1 MGIMGDILDVTANGG
16 REGIIVS
23 AISRK
28 ANLSHYA
35 VLDKCEKLVEAGLV
49 ESVKNDRNRVFQ
61 ITEKGLGFFQEFKR
75 FQSLV
80 ESMNLRYWSQ
90 LTQLI
95 EPIQSKKSLGEEGIL
110 FVRNDS
116 IFDTMVKVP
125 LLVASMIIVAALLPI
140 QSSFSSPR
148 DLDLIIYPDGSTHIS
163 AEIDVDPFLT
173 DYKVNLFGNTVDNL
187 VVIGDDGFLLDF
199 DIIDD
204 TAIIETFGSSVITME
219 YDIHD
224 LVSKQGRLWTFS
236 LDSPSDFTLL
246 LPKNSAIV
254 GMTNLP
260 LNMEIVNEQN
270 QLTLS
275 SGSTE
280 IDYFF
285 STNSIS
291 TPSEEIKNKEN
302 NSLNTIIAGIAGG
315 IIAIALVSIVV
326 IARNRQKNNKKI
338 DEQIIEKTLTV
349 QKNNILDL
357 ETIFKLKPD
366 LREDDKEL
374 VKFIFENNGEV
385 LESELR
391 KKFLQPRTTMW
402 RAVKRLER
410 EGIIEIEKKDLQN
423 LVKLRKD
430 MEEDNWKN

>member
-1 MGIMGDILDVTANGG
+1 M
-16 REGIIVS
+16 
-23 AISRK
+23 
-28 ANLSHYA
+28 
-35 VLDKCEKLVEAGLV
+35 
-49 ESVKNDRNRVFQ
+49 
-61 ITEKGLGFFQEFKR
+61 
-75 FQSLV
+75 SL
-80 ESMNLRYWSQ
+80 
-90 LTQLI
+90 LI

-125 LLVASMIIVAALLPI
+125 LLVASMIIVAALMPI
-140 QSSFSSPR
+140 QSSFSTPR

-163 AEIDVDPFLT
+163 TEIDVDPFLT
-173 DYKVNLFGNTVDNL
+173 DYEVNLFGSTIDNL
-187 VVIGDDGFLLDF
+187 VVIGDSGFLLDV
-199 DIIDD
+199 DVIDD
-204 TAIIETFGSSVITME
+204 TALIQTFGSSVITIE

-246 LPKNSAIV
+246 LPKNSVIV

-260 LNMEIVNEQN
+260 LNMEIINEQN

-285 STNSIS
+285 SI
-291 TPSEEIKNKEN
+291 
-302 NSLNTIIAGIAGG
+302 NTISSTTKDIVNEEDNLSNIIIVGIIGG
-315 IIAIALVSIVV
+315 IIVIALVSV
-326 IARNRQKNNKKI
+326 IIITKNKQKNVKAI
-338 DEQIIEKTLTV
+338 DEVITIP
-349 QKNNILDL
+349 KNNILDL

-374 VKFIFENNGEV
+374 IKFIFDNNGEA

-391 KKFLQPRTTMW
+391 KNFLQPRTTMW

-410 EGIIEIEKKDLQN
+410 EGVIEIEKKDLQN
-423 LVKLRKD
+423 LVKLRKS
-430 MEEDNWKN
+430 MEEDN

>member
-1 MGIMGDILDVTANGG
+1 MC
-16 REGIIVS
+16 S
-23 AISRK
+23 F
-28 ANLSHYA
+28 
-35 VLDKCEKLVEAGLV
+35 VEPTQ
-49 ESVKNDRNRVFQ
+49 SN
-61 ITEKGLGFFQEFKR
+61 
-75 FQSLV
+75 QSL
-80 ESMNLRYWSQ
+80 
-90 LTQLI
+90 
-95 EPIQSKKSLGEEGIL
+95 GDDGIL

-140 QSSFSSPR
+140 QSSFSTPR
-148 DLDLIIYPDGSTHIS
+148 DLDLIIYPDGSTHVS
-163 AEIDVDPFLT
+163 TEIDVDPFLT
-173 DYKVNLFGNTVDNL
+173 DYEVNLFGSTIDNL
-187 VVIGDDGFLLDF
+187 VVIGDSGFLLDV
-199 DIIDD
+199 DVIDD
-204 TAIIETFGSSVITME
+204 TALIQTFGSSVITIE

-260 LNMEIVNEQN
+260 LNMEIINEQN

-291 TPSEEIKNKEN
+291 TPIEETKNEN
-302 NSLNTIIAGIAGG
+302 DNSLYIIVGG
-315 IIAIALVSIVV
+315 IITIILVFVV
-326 IARNRQKNNKKI
+326 IIIRHKQKDVKTI
-338 DEQIIEKTLTV
+338 DEVVKI
-349 QKNNILDL
+349 QKNNIVDL
-357 ETIFKLKPD
+357 EIIFKLKPD

-374 VKFIFENNGEV
+374 VKFIFNNNGEA

-391 KKFLQPRTTMW
+391 KNFLQPRTTMW

-410 EGIIEIEKKDLQN
+410 EGVIEIQKKDLQN
-423 LVKLRKD
+423 LVKLRKN
-430 MEEDNWKN
+430 MEEET

>member
-16 REGIIVS
+16 RDGIIVS

-75 FQSLV
+75 FQNLV
-80 ESMNLRYWSQ
+80 ESMNLRYWSP
-90 LTQLI
+90 LSLLI
-95 EPIQSKKSLGEEGIL
+95 EPIQSKKSLGDEGIL

-116 IFDTMVKVP
+116 IFDTMVKVS
-125 LLVASMIIVAALLPI
+125 LLVASMIIAAALLPI

-148 DLDLIIYPDGSTHIS
+148 DLDLIIYPDGSTHVS
-163 AEIDVDPFLT
+163 TEIDVDPFLT
-173 DYKVNLFGNTVDNL
+173 DYEVNLFGNTIDNL
-187 VVIGDDGFLLDF
+187 VVIGDNGFLLDV
-199 DIIDD
+199 DVIGN
-204 TAIIETFGSSVITME
+204 TALIQTFGSSVITIE

-260 LNMEIVNEQN
+260 LNMEIINEQN

-285 STNSIS
+285 STSTIS
-291 TPSEEIKNKEN
+291 NTTEEIVNEED
-302 NSLNTIIAGIAGG
+302 NSSNIIIAGIIGG
-315 IIAIALVSIVV
+315 IIVIALVSV
-326 IARNRQKNNKKI
+326 IIIAKNKQKNVKAI
-338 DEQIIEKTLTV
+338 DEVVTI

-374 VKFIFENNGEV
+374 IKFIFDNNGEA

-391 KKFLQPRTTMW
+391 KNFLQPRTTMW

-410 EGIIEIEKKDLQN
+410 EGVIEIEKKDLQN
-423 LVKLRKD
+423 LVKLRKN

>member
-1 MGIMGDILDVTANGG
+1 M
-16 REGIIVS
+16 
-23 AISRK
+23 
-28 ANLSHYA
+28 
-35 VLDKCEKLVEAGLV
+35 
-49 ESVKNDRNRVFQ
+49 
-61 ITEKGLGFFQEFKR
+61 
-75 FQSLV
+75 SL
-80 ESMNLRYWSQ
+80 
-90 LTQLI
+90 LI
-95 EPIQSKKSLGEEGIL
+95 EPIQSKKSLGDEGIL

-116 IFDTMVKVP
+116 IFDTMVKLP
-125 LLVASMIIVAALLPI
+125 LLVASMIVVAALMPI

-148 DLDLIIYPDGSTHIS
+148 DLDLIIYADGSTHVS
-163 AEIDVDPFLT
+163 TEIDVDPFLT
-173 DYKVNLFGNTVDNL
+173 DYEVNLFGNTIDNL
-187 VVIGDDGFLLDF
+187 VVIGDDGFLLDV
-199 DIIDD
+199 DVIGD
-204 TAIIETFGSSVITME
+204 TALIQTFGSSVITIE

-260 LNMEIVNEQN
+260 LNMEIINEQN

-291 TPSEEIKNKEN
+291 TPIEEIKNEEDN
-302 NSLNTIIAGIAGG
+302 FLYAITGG
-315 IIAIALVSIVV
+315 IIAIVLVSIVIFV
-326 IARNRQKNNKKI
+326 RNKQKDVKTI
-338 DEQIIEKTLTV
+338 DEVVTI

-374 VKFIFENNGEV
+374 VKFIFDNNGEA

-391 KKFLQPRTTMW
+391 KNFLQPRTTMW

-410 EGIIEIEKKDLQN
+410 EGVIEIEKKDLQN
-423 LVKLRKD
+423 LVKLRKN
-430 MEEDNWKN
+430 MEEDN

>member
-1 MGIMGDILDVTANGG
+1 M
-16 REGIIVS
+16 
-23 AISRK
+23 
-28 ANLSHYA
+28 
-35 VLDKCEKLVEAGLV
+35 
-49 ESVKNDRNRVFQ
+49 
-61 ITEKGLGFFQEFKR
+61 
-75 FQSLV
+75 SL
-80 ESMNLRYWSQ
+80 
-90 LTQLI
+90 LI

-140 QSSFSSPR
+140 QSSFSTPR

-163 AEIDVDPFLT
+163 TEIDVDPFLT
-173 DYKVNLFGNTVDNL
+173 DYEVNLFGNTIDNL
-187 VVIGDDGFLLDF
+187 VVIGDSGFLLDV
-199 DIIDD
+199 DVIDD
-204 TAIIETFGSSVITME
+204 TALIQTFGSSVITIE

-236 LDSPSDFTLL
+236 LDSNSDFTLL

-260 LNMEIVNEQN
+260 INMELINEQN

-285 STNSIS
+285 STNTIVNPIENTKNEKDYSLYVIIS
-291 TPSEEIKNKEN
+291 
-302 NSLNTIIAGIAGG
+302 G
-315 IIAIALVSIVV
+315 IIIVILASI
-326 IARNRQKNNKKI
+326 IIIIRNKQKNVKVINEVVTI
-338 DEQIIEKTLTV
+338 
-349 QKNNILDL
+349 QKNDVLDL
-357 ETIFKLKPD
+357 EMIFKLKPD

-374 VKFIFENNGEV
+374 VKFIFNNNGEA

-410 EGIIEIEKKDLQN
+410 EGVIEIEKKDLQN
-423 LVKLRKD
+423 LVKLCKT
-430 MEEDNWKN
+430 MEENN

>member
-1 MGIMGDILDVTANGG
+1 M
-16 REGIIVS
+16 
-23 AISRK
+23 IS
-28 ANLSHYA
+28 
-35 VLDKCEKLVEAGLV
+35 
-49 ESVKNDRNRVFQ
+49 
-61 ITEKGLGFFQEFKR
+61 
-75 FQSLV
+75 
-80 ESMNLRYWSQ
+80 
-90 LTQLI
+90 LI
-95 EPIQSKKSLGEEGIL
+95 EPTQLKNSLGDDGIL
-110 FVRNDS
+110 FVRNDC
-116 IFDTMVKVP
+116 IFDTMVKTP

-148 DLDLIIYPDGSTHIS
+148 DLDLIIYSDGTTHVST
-163 AEIDVDPFLT
+163 EIDIDPFLT
-173 DYKVNLFGNTVDNL
+173 DYELNLFGSSIDNL
-187 VVIGDDGFLLDF
+187 VVVGDNGFLLDA
-199 DIIDD
+199 DVIDN
-204 TAIIETFGSSVITME
+204 TALIQTFGSSVISIE

-236 LDSPSDFTLL
+236 LDSGTDFTLL

-260 LNMEIVNEQN
+260 INMELINEQN

-285 STNSIS
+285 STNTIVN
-291 TPSEEIKNKEN
+291 PIEN
-302 NSLNTIIAGIAGG
+302 TQNEKDYSLYVIIGG
-315 IIAIALVSIVV
+315 IIIIILASI
-326 IARNRQKNNKKI
+326 IIIIRNKQKNVKVINEVIKI
-338 DEQIIEKTLTV
+338 
-349 QKNNILDL
+349 QKNDVLDL

-374 VKFIFENNGEV
+374 VKFIFNNNGQA

-410 EGIIEIEKKDLQN
+410 EGVIEIEKKDLQN
-423 LVKLRKD
+423 LVKLCKT
-430 MEEDNWKN
+430 MEENN

>member
-1 MGIMGDILDVTANGG
+1 M
-16 REGIIVS
+16 
-23 AISRK
+23 IS
-28 ANLSHYA
+28 
-35 VLDKCEKLVEAGLV
+35 
-49 ESVKNDRNRVFQ
+49 
-61 ITEKGLGFFQEFKR
+61 
-75 FQSLV
+75 
-80 ESMNLRYWSQ
+80 
-90 LTQLI
+90 LI
-95 EPIQSKKSLGEEGIL
+95 EPTQLKNSLGDDGIL
-110 FVRNDS
+110 FVRNDC
-116 IFDTMVKVP
+116 IFDTMVKTP

-148 DLDLIIYPDGSTHIS
+148 DLDLIIYSDGTTHVST
-163 AEIDVDPFLT
+163 EIDIDPFLT
-173 DYKVNLFGNTVDNL
+173 DYELNLFGSSIDNL
-187 VVIGDDGFLLDF
+187 VVVGDNGFLLDA
-199 DIIDD
+199 DVIDN
-204 TAIIETFGSSVITME
+204 TALIQTFGSSVITIE

-236 LDSPSDFTLL
+236 LDSNSDFTLL

-260 LNMEIVNEQN
+260 INMELINEQN

-285 STNSIS
+285 STNTIVN
-291 TPSEEIKNKEN
+291 PIEN
-302 NSLNTIIAGIAGG
+302 TQNEKDYSLYVIIGG
-315 IIAIALVSIVV
+315 IIIIILASI
-326 IARNRQKNNKKI
+326 IIIIRNKQKNVKVINEVIKI
-338 DEQIIEKTLTV
+338 
-349 QKNNILDL
+349 QKNDVLDL

-374 VKFIFENNGEV
+374 VKFIFNNNGEA

-410 EGIIEIEKKDLQN
+410 EGVIEIEKKDLQN
-423 LVKLRKD
+423 LVKLCKT
-430 MEEDNWKN
+430 MEENN

>member
-1 MGIMGDILDVTANGG
+1 M
-16 REGIIVS
+16 
-23 AISRK
+23 
-28 ANLSHYA
+28 
-35 VLDKCEKLVEAGLV
+35 
-49 ESVKNDRNRVFQ
+49 
-61 ITEKGLGFFQEFKR
+61 
-75 FQSLV
+75 SL
-80 ESMNLRYWSQ
+80 
-90 LTQLI
+90 LI
-95 EPIQSKKSLGEEGIL
+95 EPIQLKKSLGDEGIL

-116 IFDTMVKVP
+116 IFDTMVKLP
-125 LLVASMIIVAALLPI
+125 LLVASMIIVAALMPI
-140 QSSFSSPR
+140 QSSFSTPR

-163 AEIDVDPFLT
+163 TEIDVDPFLT
-173 DYKVNLFGNTVDNL
+173 DYEVNLFGNTIDNL
-187 VVIGDDGFLLDF
+187 VVIGDSGFLLDV
-199 DIIDD
+199 DVIDD
-204 TAIIETFGSSVITME
+204 TALIQTFGSSVITIE

-260 LNMEIVNEQN
+260 LNMEIINEQN

-291 TPSEEIKNKEN
+291 TPIEETKNEN
-302 NSLNTIIAGIAGG
+302 DNSLYIIVGG
-315 IIAIALVSIVV
+315 IITIILVFVV
-326 IARNRQKNNKKI
+326 IIIRHKQKDVKTI
-338 DEQIIEKTLTV
+338 DEVVKI
-349 QKNNILDL
+349 QKNNIVDL
-357 ETIFKLKPD
+357 EIIFKLKPD

-374 VKFIFENNGEV
+374 VKFIFNNNGEA

-391 KKFLQPRTTMW
+391 KNFLQPRTTMW

-410 EGIIEIEKKDLQN
+410 EGVIEIQKKDLQN
-423 LVKLRKD
+423 LVKLRKN
-430 MEEDNWKN
+430 MEEEQ

>member
-1 MGIMGDILDVTANGG
+1 M
-16 REGIIVS
+16 
-23 AISRK
+23 IS
-28 ANLSHYA
+28 
-35 VLDKCEKLVEAGLV
+35 
-49 ESVKNDRNRVFQ
+49 
-61 ITEKGLGFFQEFKR
+61 
-75 FQSLV
+75 
-80 ESMNLRYWSQ
+80 
-90 LTQLI
+90 LI
-95 EPIQSKKSLGEEGIL
+95 EPIQLENSLGDDGIL
-110 FVRNDS
+110 FVRNDC
-116 IFDTMVKVP
+116 IFDTMVKTP

-148 DLDLIIYPDGSTHIS
+148 DLDLIIYSDGTTHVST
-163 AEIDVDPFLT
+163 EIDIDPFLT
-173 DYKVNLFGNTVDNL
+173 DYELNLFGSSIDNL
-187 VVIGDDGFLLDF
+187 VVVGDNGFLLDA
-199 DIIDD
+199 DVVDN
-204 TAIIETFGSSVITME
+204 TALIQTFGSSVITIE

-236 LDSPSDFTLL
+236 LDSSTDFTLL

-260 LNMEIVNEQN
+260 INMELINEQN

-285 STNSIS
+285 STNTIVN
-291 TPSEEIKNKEN
+291 PIEN
-302 NSLNTIIAGIAGG
+302 TQNEKDYSLYVIIGG
-315 IIAIALVSIVV
+315 IIIIILASI
-326 IARNRQKNNKKI
+326 IIIIRNKQKNVKVINEVIKI
-338 DEQIIEKTLTV
+338 
-349 QKNNILDL
+349 QKNDVLDL

-374 VKFIFENNGEV
+374 VKFIFNNNGEA

-410 EGIIEIEKKDLQN
+410 EGVIEIEKKDLQN
-423 LVKLRKD
+423 LVKLCKT
-430 MEEDNWKN
+430 MEENN

>member
-1 MGIMGDILDVTANGG
+1 M
-16 REGIIVS
+16 
-23 AISRK
+23 IS
-28 ANLSHYA
+28 
-35 VLDKCEKLVEAGLV
+35 
-49 ESVKNDRNRVFQ
+49 
-61 ITEKGLGFFQEFKR
+61 
-75 FQSLV
+75 
-80 ESMNLRYWSQ
+80 
-90 LTQLI
+90 LI
-95 EPIQSKKSLGEEGIL
+95 EPTQLKNSLGDDGIL
-110 FVRNDS
+110 FVRNDC
-116 IFDTMVKVP
+116 IFDTMVKTP

-163 AEIDVDPFLT
+163 TEIDVDPFLT
-173 DYKVNLFGNTVDNL
+173 DYEVDLFGSTVDNL
-187 VVIGDDGFLLDF
+187 VVLGDDGFLLDV
-199 DIIDD
+199 DVMDG
-204 TAIIETFGSSVITME
+204 TALIQTFGSSVITIE

-246 LPKNSAIV
+246 FPKNSAIV

-260 LNMEIVNEQN
+260 LNMEIINEQN

-285 STNSIS
+285 STNTIS
-291 TPSEEIKNKEN
+291 NTTEEIVNEED
-302 NSLNTIIAGIAGG
+302 NSLNTIFVGIIGG
-315 IIAIALVSIVV
+315 IIVIALISV
-326 IARNRQKNNKKI
+326 IIIAKNKQKNVKA
-338 DEQIIEKTLTV
+338 IEKVVTI
-349 QKNNILDL
+349 QQNNILDL

-374 VKFIFENNGEV
+374 IKFIFDNDGEV

-391 KKFLQPRTTMW
+391 KNFLQPRTTMW

-410 EGIIEIEKKDLQN
+410 EGVIEIEKKDLQN
-423 LVKLRKD
+423 LVKLRKN
-430 MEEDNWKN
+430 MEEDN

>member
-1 MGIMGDILDVTANGG
+1 
-16 REGIIVS
+16 
-23 AISRK
+23 
-28 ANLSHYA
+28 
-35 VLDKCEKLVEAGLV
+35 
-49 ESVKNDRNRVFQ
+49 
-61 ITEKGLGFFQEFKR
+61 
-75 FQSLV
+75 
-80 ESMNLRYWSQ
+80 
-90 LTQLI
+90 
-95 EPIQSKKSLGEEGIL
+95 
-110 FVRNDS
+110 
-116 IFDTMVKVP
+116 MVKLP
-125 LLVASMIIVAALLPI
+125 LLVASMIIVAALMPI

-148 DLDLIIYPDGSTHIS
+148 DLDLIIYADGSTHVS
-163 AEIDVDPFLT
+163 TEIDVDPFLT
-173 DYKVNLFGNTVDNL
+173 DYEVNLFGNTIDNL
-187 VVIGDDGFLLDF
+187 VVIGDDGFLLDV
-199 DIIDD
+199 DVIGD
-204 TAIIETFGSSVITME
+204 TALIQTFGSSVITIE

-260 LNMEIVNEQN
+260 LNMEIINEQN

-291 TPSEEIKNKEN
+291 TPIEEIKNEEDN
-302 NSLNTIIAGIAGG
+302 FLYAIAGG
-315 IIAIALVSIVV
+315 IIAIVLVSVIIFVRNKQKDVKTINEVV
-326 IARNRQKNNKKI
+326 TIQKNN
-338 DEQIIEKTLTV
+338 
-349 QKNNILDL
+349 NLDL

-374 VKFIFENNGEV
+374 VKFIFDNNGEA

-391 KKFLQPRTTMW
+391 KNFLQPRTTMW

-410 EGIIEIEKKDLQN
+410 EGVIEIEKKDLQN
-423 LVKLRKD
+423 LVKLRKN
-430 MEEDNWKN
+430 MEEDN

>member
-1 MGIMGDILDVTANGG
+1 M
-16 REGIIVS
+16 
-23 AISRK
+23 IS
-28 ANLSHYA
+28 
-35 VLDKCEKLVEAGLV
+35 
-49 ESVKNDRNRVFQ
+49 
-61 ITEKGLGFFQEFKR
+61 
-75 FQSLV
+75 
-80 ESMNLRYWSQ
+80 
-90 LTQLI
+90 LI
-95 EPIQSKKSLGEEGIL
+95 EPTQLKNSLGDDGIL
-110 FVRNDS
+110 FVRNDC
-116 IFDTMVKVP
+116 IFDTMVKTP

-148 DLDLIIYPDGSTHIS
+148 DLDLIIYSDGTTHVST
-163 AEIDVDPFLT
+163 EIDIDPFLT
-173 DYKVNLFGNTVDNL
+173 DFELNLFGSSIDNL
-187 VVIGDDGFLLDF
+187 VVVGDNGFLLDA
-199 DIIDD
+199 DIIDN
-204 TAIIETFGSSVITME
+204 TALIQTFGSSVITIE

-236 LDSPSDFTLL
+236 LDSGTDFTLL

-260 LNMEIVNEQN
+260 INMELINEQN

-285 STNSIS
+285 STNTIVN
-291 TPSEEIKNKEN
+291 PIEN
-302 NSLNTIIAGIAGG
+302 TQNEKDYSLYVIIGG
-315 IIAIALVSIVV
+315 IIIIILASI
-326 IARNRQKNNKKI
+326 IIIIRNKQKNVKVINEVIKI
-338 DEQIIEKTLTV
+338 
-349 QKNNILDL
+349 QKNDVLDL

-374 VKFIFENNGEV
+374 VKFIFNNNGEA

-410 EGIIEIEKKDLQN
+410 EGVIEIEKKDLQN
-423 LVKLRKD
+423 LVKLCKT
-430 MEEDNWKN
+430 MEENN

>member
-1 MGIMGDILDVTANGG
+1 M
-16 REGIIVS
+16 
-23 AISRK
+23 IS
-28 ANLSHYA
+28 
-35 VLDKCEKLVEAGLV
+35 
-49 ESVKNDRNRVFQ
+49 
-61 ITEKGLGFFQEFKR
+61 
-75 FQSLV
+75 
-80 ESMNLRYWSQ
+80 
-90 LTQLI
+90 LI
-95 EPIQSKKSLGEEGIL
+95 EPIQLENSLGDDGIL
-110 FVRNDS
+110 FVRNDC
-116 IFDTMVKVP
+116 ILDTMVKTP

-148 DLDLIIYPDGSTHIS
+148 DLDLIIYSDGTTHVST
-163 AEIDVDPFLT
+163 EIDIDPFLT
-173 DYKVNLFGNTVDNL
+173 DYELNLFGSSIDNL
-187 VVIGDDGFLLDF
+187 VVVGDNGFLLDA
-199 DIIDD
+199 DVIDN
-204 TAIIETFGSSVITME
+204 TALIQTFGSSVITIE

-260 LNMEIVNEQN
+260 LNMEIINEQN

-285 STNSIS
+285 STNTIS
-291 TPSEEIKNKEN
+291 NTTEEIVNEED
-302 NSLNTIIAGIAGG
+302 NSLNIIIVGIIGG
-315 IIAIALVSIVV
+315 IIVIALISV
-326 IARNRQKNNKKI
+326 IIIAKNKQKNVKA
-338 DEQIIEKTLTV
+338 IEKVVTI
-349 QKNNILDL
+349 QQNNILDL

-374 VKFIFENNGEV
+374 IKFIFDNNGEV

-391 KKFLQPRTTMW
+391 KNFLQPRTTMW

-423 LVKLRKD
+423 LVKLRKN
-430 MEEDNWKN
+430 MEEDN

>member
-1 MGIMGDILDVTANGG
+1 M
-16 REGIIVS
+16 
-23 AISRK
+23 IS
-28 ANLSHYA
+28 
-35 VLDKCEKLVEAGLV
+35 
-49 ESVKNDRNRVFQ
+49 
-61 ITEKGLGFFQEFKR
+61 
-75 FQSLV
+75 
-80 ESMNLRYWSQ
+80 
-90 LTQLI
+90 LI
-95 EPIQSKKSLGEEGIL
+95 EPIQLENSLGDDGIL
-110 FVRNDS
+110 FVRNDC
-116 IFDTMVKVP
+116 IFDTMVKTP

-140 QSSFSSPR
+140 QSSFSTPR

-163 AEIDVDPFLT
+163 TEIDVDPFLT
-173 DYKVNLFGNTVDNL
+173 DYEVDLFGSTIDNL
-187 VVIGDDGFLLDF
+187 VVLGDDGFLLDV
-199 DIIDD
+199 DVMDD
-204 TAIIETFGSSVITME
+204 TALIQTFGSSVITIE

-260 LNMEIVNEQN
+260 LNMEIINEQN

-285 STNSIS
+285 STNTIS
-291 TPSEEIKNKEN
+291 NTTEEIANEED
-302 NSLNTIIAGIAGG
+302 NSLNTIIVGIIGG
-315 IIAIALVSIVV
+315 IIVIALISV
-326 IARNRQKNNKKI
+326 IIIAKNKQKNVKA
-338 DEQIIEKTLTV
+338 IEKVVTI
-349 QKNNILDL
+349 QQNNILDL

-374 VKFIFENNGEV
+374 IKFIFDNDGEV

-391 KKFLQPRTTMW
+391 KNFLQPRTTMW

-410 EGIIEIEKKDLQN
+410 EGVIEIEKKDLQN
-423 LVKLRKD
+423 LVKLRKN
-430 MEEDNWKN
+430 MEEDN

>member
-1 MGIMGDILDVTANGG
+1 M
-16 REGIIVS
+16 
-23 AISRK
+23 IS
-28 ANLSHYA
+28 
-35 VLDKCEKLVEAGLV
+35 
-49 ESVKNDRNRVFQ
+49 
-61 ITEKGLGFFQEFKR
+61 
-75 FQSLV
+75 
-80 ESMNLRYWSQ
+80 
-90 LTQLI
+90 LI
-95 EPIQSKKSLGEEGIL
+95 EPTQLKNSLGDDGIL
-110 FVRNDS
+110 FVRNDC
-116 IFDTMVKVP
+116 IFDTMVKTP

-148 DLDLIIYPDGSTHIS
+148 DLDLIIYSDGTTHVST
-163 AEIDVDPFLT
+163 EIDIDPFLT
-173 DYKVNLFGNTVDNL
+173 DFELNLFGSSIDNL
-187 VVIGDDGFLLDF
+187 VVVGDNGFLLDA
-199 DIIDD
+199 DVVDN
-204 TAIIETFGSSVITME
+204 TALIQTFGSSVITIE

-236 LDSPSDFTLL
+236 LDSGTDFTLL

-260 LNMEIVNEQN
+260 INMELINEQN

-285 STNSIS
+285 STNTIVN
-291 TPSEEIKNKEN
+291 PIEN
-302 NSLNTIIAGIAGG
+302 TQNEKDYSLYVIIGG
-315 IIAIALVSIVV
+315 IIIIILASI
-326 IARNRQKNNKKI
+326 IIIIRNKQKNVKVINEVIKI
-338 DEQIIEKTLTV
+338 
-349 QKNNILDL
+349 QKNDVLDL

-374 VKFIFENNGEV
+374 VKFIFNNNGQA

-410 EGIIEIEKKDLQN
+410 EGVIEIEKKDLQN
-423 LVKLRKD
+423 LVKLCKT
-430 MEEDNWKN
+430 MEENN